1 MAEIYDVIRGACG
14 GWCSSADTIG
24 WGQMV
29 GAAMGE
35 WGLGSAKYTYFV
47 QTGANTGVDN

>member
-1 MAEIYDVIRGACG
+1 
-14 GWCSSADTIG
+14 
-24 WGQMV
+24 MV